1 MEHYQIAV
9 IGGGP
14 GGLSAVGEA
23 LRQGRSVVL
32 VEDKLIGGT
41 CLNQGCIPTKSL
53 LHSLAAGLDTV
64 AAKDKADRIV
74 SMLRTGAEGN
84 LARAK
89 VPVIR
94 ARGSV
99 PEPGTVVCSD
109 GTRFTADHIILA
121 TGSQPSRPPIPGMEM
136 TLAVDSNR
144 FLADFATLPAEVI
157 VIGGGAIGL
166 EFATACVKAGR
177 KVTVLEA
184 MPRILGNMDRE
195 ISRSVALNLRR
206 QGVVCHEGAAV
217 QRIDEKAGKA
227 VVTYLEN
234 GKEAQCRGD
243 LVLVATGRR
252 AVLPELGSALEL
264 ERGAVVTDK
273 ACRSSVPGIYSIGDC
288 ATGVQLAHKAMAEG
302 SECVR
307 AICGLQPLK
316 ELSLVPACVFTTP
329 EVAAVGLDADT
340 ARQQGKDVVVKKAPL
355 TTNARTL
362 MSGSGRG
369 LLKVTA
375 DAENGRILGAQ
386 ILCDRASDMIDEFT
400 LAIANGLTLRDM
412 NRVIRPHPSY
422 VEALNDLFS

>member
-1 MEHYQIAV
+1 
-9 IGGGP
+9 
-14 GGLSAVGEA
+14 
-23 LRQGRSVVL
+23 
-32 VEDKLIGGT
+32 
-41 CLNQGCIPTKSL
+41 
-53 LHSLAAGLDTV
+53 
-64 AAKDKADRIV
+64 
-74 SMLRTGAEGN
+74 
-84 LARAK
+84 
-89 VPVIR
+89 
-94 ARGSV
+94 
-99 PEPGTVVCSD
+99 
-109 GTRFTADHIILA
+109 
-121 TGSQPSRPPIPGMEM
+121 
-136 TLAVDSNR
+136 
-144 FLADFATLPAEVI
+144 
-157 VIGGGAIGL
+157 
-166 EFATACVKAGR
+166 
-177 KVTVLEA
+177 
-184 MPRILGNMDRE
+184 
-195 ISRSVALNLRR
+195 
-206 QGVVCHEGAAV
+206 V

-252 AVLPELGSALEL
+252 AVLPELGFALEL

-329 EVAAVGLDADT
+329 EVAAVGLDADA

>member
-144 FLADFATLPAEVI
+144 FLADFATP
-157 VIGGGAIGL
+157 
-166 EFATACVKAGR
+166 
-177 KVTVLEA
+177 
-184 MPRILGNMDRE
+184 
-195 ISRSVALNLRR
+195 
-206 QGVVCHEGAAV
+206 
-217 QRIDEKAGKA
+217 
-227 VVTYLEN
+227 
-234 GKEAQCRGD
+234 
-243 LVLVATGRR
+243 
-252 AVLPELGSALEL
+252 
-264 ERGAVVTDK
+264 
-273 ACRSSVPGIYSIGDC
+273 ACRSDC
-288 ATGVQLAHKAMAEG
+288 HRRR
-302 SECVR
+302 CHW
-307 AICGLQPLK
+307 P
-316 ELSLVPACVFTTP
+316 
-329 EVAAVGLDADT
+329 
-340 ARQQGKDVVVKKAPL
+340 
-355 TTNARTL
+355 
-362 MSGSGRG
+362 
-369 LLKVTA
+369 
-375 DAENGRILGAQ
+375 
-386 ILCDRASDMIDEFT
+386 
-400 LAIANGLTLRDM
+400 
-412 NRVIRPHPSY
+412 
-422 VEALNDLFS
+422 